1 MNSYIRGNV
10 REVYYKIY
18 WNLILKH
25 GLRQKAETN
34 DKELETFVNRTITFN
49 GNFHEII
56 NDSEYKFYG
65 EVARHP
71 KYGLQYKVSFYEKLI
86 PEEKNSIITF
96 LSSGLF
102 PGIGVKTATKIVEK
116 LGDATLD
123 LILEDYNNLLMI
135 PSIKEEKAKMIYG
148 NRFGLIFFMIY

>member
-1 MNSYIRGNV
+1 MDSYIRGNV
-10 REVYYKIY
+10 REVFYKTDKGYMVGIFK
-18 WNLILKH
+18 I
-25 GLRQKAETN
+25 RETN
-34 DKELETFVNRTITFN
+34 DKELESFVNRTITFN

-135 PSIKEEKAKMIYG
+135 YLTYKCLLK
-148 NRFGLIFFMIY
+148 